1 MKSPWMRAFLV
12 FDPATVLAKVHC
24 PVLAMF
30 GGRDTQ
36 VPIDLNRAPLEAALT
51 AAGNRAVTIKTYPDA
66 NHLFI
71 KAVTGSVAEYPA
83 LEKTFVPGLLDD
95 LATWVA
101 GVTTR

>member
-1 MKSPWMRAFLV
+1 MNSPWMRAFIA

-30 GGRDTQ
+30 GGLDAQ
-36 VPIDLNRAPLEAALT
+36 VPIDLNRTPLEAALT
-51 AAGNRAVTIKTYPDA
+51 AAGNHAVTIKIYPDA

-71 KAVTGSVAEYPA
+71 KAVTGSPIEYPA
-83 LEKTFVPGLLDD
+83 LEKVFVPGLLDD
-95 LATWVA
+95 LATWVT